1 MALSSEAVER
11 VSISSEPGASSTAA
25 TASAASAAIAP
36 STGTGFQR
44 STPSTARP
52 LSSAAKL
59 DCDSDSTSP
68 AHSTPS
74 AQVTS
79 TTVRRSRLQTRIA
92 ASAIIVSARKR
103 P

>member
-1 MALSSEAVER
+1 MALSSDAVER
-11 VSISSEPGASSTAA
+11 VSISSEPGESSTTP
-25 TASAASAAIAP
+25 TASAASTAIAP
-36 STGTGFQR
+36 STGSAFQR

-52 LSSAAKL
+52 ASSAAKL

-74 AQVTS
+74 AAATIS
-79 TTVRRSRLQTRIA
+79 TLRRSRLQTSVA
-92 ASAIIVSARKR
+92 ASAIIASARKR

>member
-1 MALSSEAVER
+1 M
-11 VSISSEPGASSTAA
+11 SISSEPGESSTAP
-25 TASAASAAIAP
+25 TAIAASTAIEP
-36 STGTGFQR
+36 STGSGFQR

-52 LSSAAKL
+52 PSSAAKL
-59 DCDSDSTSP
+59 DCDSESTSP

-74 AQVTS
+74 AAAAS
-79 TTVRRSRLQTRIA
+79 STVRRSRVQTSMA